1 MGADLVGRS
10 DRGRRGGPRGEVA
23 LDGAGDFEEE
33 EEADGD
39 KVLEEDREGG
49 EGGHAPHPGVRDQ
62 GPVARIGGTITIGD
76 RGRFDF
82 LSRGRKHIRPKK

>member
-62 GPVARIGGTITIGD
+62 GPASQRLGGP
-76 RGRFDF
+76 
-82 LSRGRKHIRPKK
+82 SRSEIEEDLIFYQEGVST